1 MLCTNI
7 KVGLLYENL
16 HLPARFSQAFYQN
29 STSLPTI
36 YASLTACTI
45 LSKMNTVSDCLLR
58 DECKKIHTD

>member
-29 STSLPTI
+29 SNSLPTI
-36 YASLTACTI
+36 YASLSAYTI
-45 LSKMNTVSDCLLR
+45 LGRINTISHCILWDK
-58 DECKKIHTD
+58 CKKMHAD